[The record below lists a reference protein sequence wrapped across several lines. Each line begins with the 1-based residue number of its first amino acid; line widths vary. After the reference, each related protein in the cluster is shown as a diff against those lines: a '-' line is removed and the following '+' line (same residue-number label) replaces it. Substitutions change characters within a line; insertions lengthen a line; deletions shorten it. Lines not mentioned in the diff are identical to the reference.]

1 MAGEM
6 TPAHSCGVK
15 PLHPSHGTSGSRCL
29 TLLFAVC
36 AALVNFLALPGVAQV
51 ADSPAQSPSP
61 EPMQGPPLAAAV
73 TRLLGAEYLSDDER
87 RSLRLRHGVWTDEDL
102 ASPALRARAALVRGA
117 WDDTAFND
125 PDCHP
130 LDRAEALLR
139 RGDLHDALTSLDG
152 LDSIRAIRLRAE
164 ALEALGRLEE
174 ADAALEPLV
183 ARLVGRR
190 VADADELVEGVR
202 GLAIRLR
209 LHGSARAADAAGG
222 YRSLMSMLAVARDEM
237 DRLSWTAHLAEAEL
251 LYSRDNLPEAGKAVE
266 ETLRLNPS
274 CAAAWSLAGRMAV
287 DSFDFDRAE
296 SIAQRLHSLAGPGL
310 SADGAAIS
318 ARARLRQS
326 DPEGASLALAP
337 ALERFPRDR
346 TLLALEAAATAARF
360 DDAGLERA
368 LAAFDALNGTERSAE
383 ALYEVGR
390 ALSEARQY
398 QQAADALERAAARR
412 PTLPEPW
419 IELGLLEL
427 QAGRDLR
434 ARDALRRAASLDPF
448 NLRAENSLRLIE
460 ELLTYE
466 TLESDHFIVRFR
478 PGPDAMLA
486 REMLP
491 VLEHI
496 HSVVAGPEG
505 FNHEPSQRTQIE
517 LMPDHSWFSVRITGM
532 PRVHTMAASTGPVIA
547 MEAPREGPRSTIGP
561 YDWPRTLQHEYAH
574 TVTLSR
580 TNNRIPHWF
589 TEAAAVWVEHAPVDP
604 RWWSLLVR
612 AYERNELFDLD
623 TISLRFVRPLR
634 PTDRSQAYAQGWWM
648 YRFMV
653 ERWGNEA
660 PLALMDRY
668 AAGDRQSAAMRAVL
682 GITPEQFFE
691 AFLPWARA
699 ELERLGLALP
709 EGTPTLRDL
718 LMTEVA
724 RRLERDALW
733 AERSG
738 GGEARAGEPPGL
750 PDFRRTTLPPPD
762 AAMTAR
768 WLERHPGHPDALAA
782 AVQIALASSRGR
794 PTPDMA
800 PLLERLAAA
809 RPEDPLPRRHLAKL
823 AIDGSLP
830 GAPERAIEH
839 LEYLDAR
846 ELRSPAYA
854 LELAER
860 YAKAD
865 RLDEAWEKAVRASR
879 IAPFDAT
886 VREQAARIALLRDDL
901 AAARTQIE
909 ALIVLEPDRE
919 IHRRRLEAL
928 RARQ

>member
-1 MAGEM
+1 M
-6 TPAHSCGVK
+6 P
-15 PLHPSHGTSGSRCL
+15 PLHPTRRTSRAFSPAL
-29 TLLFAVC
+29 VC
-36 AALVNFLALPGVAQV
+36 ALCTLALNATAPHVNAQV
-51 ADSPAQSPSP
+51 ADAPAQTP
-61 EPMQGPPLAAAV
+61 EPMQAPPQAAPV

-87 RSLRLRHGVWTDEDL
+87 RALRVRHGVWTDDDL
-102 ASPALRARAALVRGA
+102 ATPALRARAALIRGA
-117 WDDTAFND
+117 WDDVSLDGSDAD
-125 PDCHP
+125 P
-130 LDRAEALLR
+130 LDRAEALLH
-139 RGDLHDALTSLDG
+139 RGDLQDALQALEG
-152 LDSIRAIRLRAE
+152 HDSVRAIRLRAE
-164 ALEALGRLEE
+164 TLETLGRLDE

-183 ARLVGRR
+183 ERLAGRR
-190 VADADELVEGVR
+190 VADADELVDGVR
-202 GLAIRLR
+202 GLAVRLR
-209 LHGSARAADAAGG
+209 IRGSARADDAAGG
-222 YRSLMSMLAVARDEM
+222 YRSLMSMLAVARDEL
-237 DRLSWTAHLAEAEL
+237 DRLSWPAHLAEAEL

-296 SIAQRLHSLAGPGL
+296 SIALRLHALAGPGI

-337 ALERFPRDR
+337 ALDRFPHAR
-346 TLLALEAAATAARF
+346 TLLALEAAALAARF
-360 DDAGLERA
+360 DDAELTRA
-368 LAAFDALNGTERSAE
+368 LAAFDAVNGTEQSAE
-383 ALYEVGR
+383 ALFEVGR

-398 QQAADALERAAARR
+398 RQAADALELAAARR

-434 ARDALRRAASLDPF
+434 ARDALRRAAALDPF

-466 TLESDHFIVRFR
+466 TVESEHFVVRYR
-478 PGPDAMLA
+478 PGPDALLA

-491 VLEHI
+491 VLERI
-496 HSVVAGPEG
+496 HTVVAGPGG
-505 FNHEPSQRTQIE
+505 FDHEPEHRTQIE

-604 RWWSLLVR
+604 RWWGLLAR

-634 PTDRSQAYAQGWWM
+634 PADRSQAYAQGWWM

-653 ERWGNEA
+653 ERWGSEA

-668 AAGDRQSAAMRAVL
+668 AAGERQSAAMQAVL
-682 GITPEQFFE
+682 GVTPEQFFE

-718 LMTEVA
+718 LMAEVS
-724 RRLERDALW
+724 RRIDRDALW

-738 GGEARAGEPPGL
+738 GGDAGAAEPPGL
-750 PDFRRTTLPPPD
+750 PDFGRTTLPIPD
-762 AAMTAR
+762 ATMTAR
-768 WLERHPGHPDALAA
+768 WLDRHPAHPEALAA
-782 AVQIALASSRGR
+782 AVQIALAASRGR
-794 PTPDMA
+794 PSPDMA
-800 PLLERLAAA
+800 PLLERLAEA
-809 RPEDPLPRRHLAKL
+809 RPEDPLPRRHLARL
-823 AIDGSLP
+823 AIDGALP
-830 GAPERAIEH
+830 GAPERAIQH

-854 LELAER
+854 LELADR
-860 YAKAD
+860 YARAG
-865 RLDEAWEKAVRASR
+865 RLDEAWDKAVRASR
-879 IAPFDAT
+879 IAPFHAS
-886 VREQAARIALLRDDL
+886 VREQAARIALLRNDF
-901 AAARTQIE
+901 AAAQAQIE
-909 ALIVLEPDRE
+909 ALIALEPDRE
-919 IHRRRLEAL
+919 IHRRRLEAI
-928 RARQ
+928 RTRQ

>member
-1 MAGEM
+1 MAGEV
-6 TPAHSCGVK
+6 TPAHADGAA
-15 PLHPSHGTSGSRCL
+15 PSRHARRTAGSRR
-29 TLLFAVC
+29 
-36 AALVNFLALPGVAQV
+36 LALLCACCATVVNSLVLPTAAQV
-51 ADSPAQSPSP
+51 ADAPAQAP
-61 EPMQGPPLAAAV
+61 EPMQAPPLAAPV
-73 TRLLGAEYLSDDER
+73 TRLLGADYLSDSER
-87 RSLRLRHGVWTDEDL
+87 SALRVRHGVWTDADL
-102 ASPALRARAALVRGA
+102 ATPALRARAALVRGA
-117 WDDTAFND
+117 WDDASLDD
-125 PDCHP
+125 PEVDP
-130 LDRAEALLR
+130 LDRAEALLC
-139 RGDLHDALTSLDG
+139 RGDLHDALGVLEGRDAV
-152 LDSIRAIRLRAE
+152 RAIRLRAE
-164 ALEALGRLEE
+164 ALETLGRYDE

-183 ARLVGRR
+183 ERLAGSR
-190 VADADELVEGVR
+190 VTDADELVDGVR
-202 GLAIRLR
+202 GLAVRLR
-209 LHGSARAADAAGG
+209 IRGSARAEDAAGG
-222 YRSLMSMLAVARDEM
+222 YRALMSMLAVARDEM
-237 DRLSWTAHLAEAEL
+237 DRLSWQARLAEAEL

-274 CAAAWSLAGRMAV
+274 CAAAWALAGRMAV

-296 SIAQRLHSLAGPGL
+296 SIAQRLHALAGPGM

-337 ALERFPRDR
+337 ALERFPNARA
-346 TLLALEAAATAARF
+346 LLALEAAALAARF
-360 DDAGLERA
+360 DDAGLDGA
-368 LAAFDALNGTERSAE
+368 LAAFDALNATDRSPD
-383 ALYEVGR
+383 ALFEVGR

-398 QQAADALERAAARR
+398 GQAADSLELAAARR

-434 ARDALRRAASLDPF
+434 ARDALRRAAVLDPF

-466 TLESDHFIVRFR
+466 TVESEHFVVRHR
-478 PGPDAMLA
+478 PGPDALLA

-491 VLEHI
+491 VLERI
-496 HSVVAGPEG
+496 HAIVAGPEG
-505 FNHEPSQRTQIE
+505 FDHEPGQRTQIE

-532 PRVHTMAASTGPVIA
+532 PRIHTMAASTGPVIA

-604 RWWSLLVR
+604 RWWGLLAR

-648 YRFMV
+648 YRFIV
-653 ERWGNEA
+653 ERWGSDA

-668 AAGDRQSAAMRAVL
+668 AAGERQDAAMRGVL
-682 GITPEQFFE
+682 GITPERFFQE
-691 AFLPWARA
+691 FLPWARA
-699 ELERLGLALP
+699 ELERLGLVLP

-718 LMTEVA
+718 LMAEVA
-724 RRLERDALW
+724 RRIDRDALW

-738 GGEARAGEPPGL
+738 GGDAGAGEPPSL
-750 PDFRRTTLPPPD
+750 PDFGRTALPIPD
-762 AAMTAR
+762 ATMTGR
-768 WLERHPGHPDALAA
+768 WLERHPGHPEALAA
-782 AVQIALASSRGR
+782 AVQIALAASRGR
-794 PTPDMA
+794 PTPEMA
-800 PLLERLAAA
+800 PLLERLAEA
-809 RPEDPLPRRHLAKL
+809 RPEDPTPRRHLARL
-823 AIDGSLP
+823 AIDGTLP
-830 GAPERAIEH
+830 GSPERAIDH

-860 YAKAD
+860 YAQAG
-865 RLDEAWEKAVRASR
+865 RLDEAWAKAVRASR
-879 IAPFDAT
+879 VAPFDAS
-886 VREQAARIALLRDDL
+886 VREQAARIALLRNDL
-901 AAARTQIE
+901 AAAQAEIE

-919 IHRRRLEAL
+919 IHRRRLEAI

>member
-1 MAGEM
+1 MNA
-6 TPAHSCGVK
+6 PAPH
-15 PLHPSHGTSGSRCL
+15 
-29 TLLFAVC
+29 A
-36 AALVNFLALPGVAQV
+36 NAQV
-51 ADSPAQSPSP
+51 ADAPTQSP
-61 EPMQGPPLAAAV
+61 EPMQAPPLAAPV
-73 TRLLGAEYLSDDER
+73 TRLLGAEYLTDDER
-87 RSLRLRHGVWTDEDL
+87 RALRVRHGVWTDDDL
-102 ASPALRARAALVRGA
+102 ASPALRARAALIRGA
-117 WDDTAFND
+117 WDDPSLDN
-125 PDCHP
+125 PDADP
-130 LDRAEALLR
+130 LDRAEALLH
-139 RGDLHDALTSLDG
+139 RGDLHDALQALEG
-152 LDSIRAIRLRAE
+152 RDSTRAIRLRAE
-164 ALEALGRLEE
+164 TLESLGRLEE

-183 ARLVGRR
+183 ERFAGRR
-190 VADADELVEGVR
+190 AADADELVHGVR
-202 GLAIRLR
+202 GLAVRLR
-209 LHGSARAADAAGG
+209 IRGSAQAADAAGG
-222 YRSLMSMLAVARDEM
+222 YRSLMSMLAVARDDL
-237 DRLSWTAHLAEAEL
+237 DRLAWHAPLAEAEL

-296 SIAQRLHSLAGPGL
+296 SIALRLHALAGPGL

-326 DPEGASLALAP
+326 DPDGASLALAP
-337 ALERFPRDR
+337 ALERFPNAR
-346 TLLALEAAATAARF
+346 TLLALEAAALAARF
-360 DDAGLERA
+360 DEAGLKRA
-368 LAAFDALNGTERSAE
+368 LAAFDALNGTEQSAE
-383 ALYEVGR
+383 ALFEVGR

-398 QQAADALERAAARR
+398 RQAADALELAASRR

-434 ARDALRRAASLDPF
+434 ARDALRRAAALDPF

-466 TLESDHFIVRFR
+466 TVESEHFVVRYR
-478 PGPDAMLA
+478 PGPDTLLA

-496 HSVVAGPEG
+496 HTVVAGPEG
-505 FNHEPSQRTQIE
+505 FDHEPGQRTQIE

-604 RWWSLLVR
+604 RWWGLLAR

-668 AAGDRQSAAMRAVL
+668 AAGERQSAAMQAVL
-682 GITPEQFFE
+682 GVTPEQFFE

-709 EGTPTLRDL
+709 EGTQTLRDL
-718 LMTEVA
+718 LMAEVA
-724 RRLERDALW
+724 RRIDRDALW
-733 AERSG
+733 ADRSG
-738 GGEARAGEPPGL
+738 GGDAGASEPPRL
-750 PDFRRTTLPPPD
+750 PDFGRTTLPIPD
-762 AAMTAR
+762 ATMTAR
-768 WLERHPGHPDALAA
+768 WLDRHPDHPDALAA
-782 AVQIALASSRGR
+782 AVQVALAASRGR
-794 PTPDMA
+794 PTADMA

-809 RPEDPLPRRHLAKL
+809 RPEDPLPRRHLARL

-830 GAPERAIEH
+830 GAPERAIQH

-860 YAKAD
+860 YAKAG
-865 RLDEAWEKAVRASR
+865 RLDEAWAKAVRASR
-879 IAPFDAT
+879 IAPFDAS
-886 VREQAARIALLRDDL
+886 VREQAARIALLRNDF
-901 AAARTQIE
+901 AAAQAQIE

-919 IHRRRLEAL
+919 LHRRRLEAI
-928 RARQ
+928 RARR